1 MEKVYLVMKRTS
13 VDYHGTY
20 EEVVSV
26 YEDKSLADALVDK
39 LNEENYVYDIEYYCD
54 TYDITKK

>member
-13 VDYHGTY
+13 VDYHGIY

>member
-13 VDYHGTY
+13 VDYHGIY

-54 TYDITKK
+54 TYHITKK